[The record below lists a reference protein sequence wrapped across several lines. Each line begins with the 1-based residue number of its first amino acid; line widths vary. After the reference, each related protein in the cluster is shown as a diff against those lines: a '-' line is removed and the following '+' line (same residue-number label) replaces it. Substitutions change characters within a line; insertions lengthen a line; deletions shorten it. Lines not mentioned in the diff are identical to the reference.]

1 MRELL
6 FRAWV
11 WTLGLL
17 LAGIASYGLGS
28 YPPDTVTQHMIDHEG
43 YRVALF
49 IAVVL
54 QSVVWFAC
62 LYAKRARG
70 WLAPVVFALLT
81 ASVVTWLALT
91 TVLTTATHNLLVV
104 VCMLTFVLFAA
115 ALTLLLGPAHQHA
128 ARVLEL
134 TLLLLVGGGRRRR
147 RHLRPLLRP
156 ALLRRGARGPL
167 RQRPRVRRLL
177 HGPPLPG
184 LGAAPA
190 PWAAHPGGHQG
201 VCAHMTLGATTFN
214 QGGGRGSPFILKS
227 S

>member
-11 WTLGLL
+11 WNLGLL

-49 IAVVL
+49 VAVVL

-70 WLAPVVFALLT
+70 WLAPVAFALLT

-134 TLLLLVGGGRRRR
+134 TLLLLVAADAAIF
-147 RHLRPLLRP
+147 
-156 ALLRRGARGPL
+156 ALYSD
-167 RQRPRVRRLL
+167 PRFYVAEHVALYANAL
-177 HGPPLPG
+177 VFV
-184 LGAAPA
+184 AFFT
-190 PWAAHPGGHQG
+190 AHPYPDWEPRPPPGPRIP
-201 VCAHMTLGATTFN
+201 VDIKAYAH
-214 QGGGRGSPFILKS
+214 I
-227 S
+227 